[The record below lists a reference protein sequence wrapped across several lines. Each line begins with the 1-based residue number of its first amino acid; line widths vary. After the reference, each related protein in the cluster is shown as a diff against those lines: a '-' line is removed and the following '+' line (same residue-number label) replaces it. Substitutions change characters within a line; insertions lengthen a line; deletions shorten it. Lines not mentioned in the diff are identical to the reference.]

1 MPGYSDSWRSNL
13 YSWDGRLTSF
23 MRSVARR
30 RDLAALVKR
39 IYVHPSLVDVYFQ
52 TPLGR
57 RVEKEARDVLRLA
70 GLGLRIEE
78 PEQLSANDL
87 VTLLIALLPKLQ
99 HCSLHVDD
107 ESHKIVRPAGLRA
120 AGISRLPLRTI
131 DFSQQARSISR
142 ERYSLE

>member
-1 MPGYSDSWRSNL
+1 MAGSLRSCGL
-13 YSWDGRLTSF
+13 LHDDEILLHW
-23 MRSVARR
+23 
-30 RDLAALVKR
+30 VKR

-78 PEQLSANDL
+78 PERLSANDL

-131 DFSQQARSISR
+131 DFSQQARSIFR